1 MFTEIKHTLRRLRGQ
16 MIGWGIGLFLYG
28 LMMTSFYSSMVEIGD
43 EYMEL
48 LENYPNELLAFF
60 PSINEFTSPK
70 GYMDTYFFSW
80 MPIIIGIFVIGA
92 CASLLVGDEE
102 KGILDLLM
110 AHPISRTKFFWGR
123 LIGFLIATVGILLV
137 SWLGWIIP
145 AKRSGLALT
154 MVEFLV
160 PFIPLFAVLAL
171 FGTLALL
178 FSMLLPSVRMAG
190 MLSGILLVANFL
202 LIGLSTI
209 NPDLE
214 PLYKLTPFYFNQ
226 GGGAIDGLNW
236 EWMTG
241 LFGAAL
247 VFALIAWRRFQHR
260 EIRVGGEGSW
270 GLPSL
275 GQKLRSRLSKQA

>member
-16 MIGWGIGLFLYG
+16 IIGWGLGLFLYG
-28 LMMTSFYSSMVEIGD
+28 LMMTSFYSSMAEIGD

-48 LENYPNELLAFF
+48 LENYPSELLAFF
-60 PSINEFTSPK
+60 PSIDEFTSPK
-70 GYMDTYFFSW
+70 GYMETYFFSW

-110 AHPISRTKFFWGR
+110 AHPISRTELFWGR
-123 LIGFLIATVGILLV
+123 LIGFLSATVVILLV

-145 AKRSGLALT
+145 AKRSGLYLT
-154 MVEFLV
+154 LVEFLV
-160 PFIPLFAVLAL
+160 PFLPLFAVLVL

-190 MLSGILLVANFL
+190 MLSGILLIANFL
-202 LIGLSTI
+202 LVGLSTI

-226 GGGAIDGLNW
+226 GSGAIDGLNW
-236 EWMTG
+236 KWLAG
-241 LFGAAL
+241 LLGAAL
-247 VFALIAWRRFQHR
+247 VFTLIAWWRFQRR

-270 GLPSL
+270 RLPSL
-275 GQKLRSRLSKQA
+275 RLKLRSRLSKRA

>member
-1 MFTEIKHTLRRLRGQ
+1 
-16 MIGWGIGLFLYG
+16 
-28 LMMTSFYSSMVEIGD
+28 
-43 EYMEL
+43 
-48 LENYPNELLAFF
+48 
-60 PSINEFTSPK
+60 
-70 GYMDTYFFSW
+70 
-80 MPIIIGIFVIGA
+80 
-92 CASLLVGDEE
+92 
-102 KGILDLLM
+102 
-110 AHPISRTKFFWGR
+110 
-123 LIGFLIATVGILLV
+123 
-137 SWLGWIIP
+137 
-145 AKRSGLALT
+145 

-236 EWMTG
+236 EWMAG